1 MSHAPAFNGSDLH
14 EFSSVVVHKGRNATS
29 IPGSVTVFHLEG
41 EEFGL
46 MHEVVELQVSDEGIN
61 GRSTNPVSPG
71 SVVSMGF
78 EAPGFP
84 ARRGEVVGCVRCPQG
99 WQIGIEFHAS
109 TAA

>member
-1 MSHAPAFNGSDLH
+1 MSQAQAFSGTDLQ
-14 EFSSVVVHKGRNATS
+14 EFSSALVHKGRNATA

-41 EEFGL
+41 EAFGL
-46 MHEVVELQVSDEGIN
+46 MHEVVELRVSDEGIN
-61 GRSTNPVSPG
+61 GRSSEPVSPG

-84 ARRGEVVGCVRCPQG
+84 ARKGEVVGCVRCREG